1 MSQFES
7 IHIQGFRRLV
17 DVKLALR
24 PLMVMIG
31 ANGCGKTSLLEAWR
45 LLAKSADGKLSDT
58 ISSLGGFG
66 ELLTRPRSAG
76 DETTGLSIAV
86 RLKEQSESRGK
97 LFDDDEES
105 FSIRLA
111 RVGYGF
117 RIDQELPITESV
129 SGTPAEIFSRTL
141 GTETQLSGAKGDKE
155 RILRE
160 TLASAG
166 FFRPFD
172 LADLRRPQSVQP
184 ELLPGEHGEAL
195 VACLYSLRETDRDR
209 FEIVEDWLHAA
220 FPDFERLEF
229 PPVAAGMLALAWK
242 DRQFTQPIYTHQLSE
257 GTLRFLW
264 LTALL
269 SSRHLPAVTLIDE
282 PEVSL
287 HPQLLMLLVEMMR
300 EASKR
305 TQIIVATQSESLVRF
320 LNPEEILVADLEEG
334 ATKFTW
340 GDDLDIDHWLKDFSL
355 NELWT
360 MGVLGGR
367 L

>member
-1 MSQFES
+1 MSKFES

-17 DVKLALR
+17 DVKLAMR
-24 PLMVMIG
+24 PLTVLIG
-31 ANGCGKTSLLEAWR
+31 ANGCGKTSFLDAWR
-45 LLAKSADGKLSDT
+45 LLGKAADGKLVDS
-58 ISSLGGFG
+58 ISTLGGIT
-66 ELLTRPRSAG
+66 ENLTRPRVGGQSPSRISI
-76 DETTGLSIAV
+76 DVRLSISNRAD
-86 RLKEQSESRGK
+86 QSLEECEYKFGLGRTNSGYTIDGETSN
-97 LFDDDEES
+97 LEIGSDNPLDDIWIADPVETS
-105 FSIRLA
+105 L
-111 RVGYGF
+111 
-117 RIDQELPITESV
+117 
-129 SGTPAEIFSRTL
+129 SRT
-141 GTETQLSGAKGDKE
+141 SGGKG
-155 RILRE
+155 RLLR
-160 TLASAG
+160 TLLASS
-166 FFRPFD
+166 FFARPFD
-172 LADLRRPQSVQP
+172 LYPVRQPQSVRP
-184 ELLPGEHGEAL
+184 AVLPGEQGEAL
-195 VACLYSLRETDRDR
+195 VSCLYSFRETDRDR

-220 FPDFERLEF
+220 FPDFERLDF

-242 DRQFTQPIYTHQLSE
+242 DRNYTEPIYTHQLSE

-287 HPQLLMLLVEMMR
+287 HPQLLMLLVGMMR
-300 EASKR
+300 EASMR

-320 LNPEEILVADLEEG
+320 LNPGEVLIADLEEG

-340 GDDLDIDHWLKDFSL
+340 GDDLDLAHWLEDYSL